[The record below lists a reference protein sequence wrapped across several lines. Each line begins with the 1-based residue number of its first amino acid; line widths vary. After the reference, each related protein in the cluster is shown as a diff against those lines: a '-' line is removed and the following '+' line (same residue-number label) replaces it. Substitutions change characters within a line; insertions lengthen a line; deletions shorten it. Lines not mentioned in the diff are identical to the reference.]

1 MLWETWEDGFR
12 WIVNLVVIVWTL
24 LVWEQGVKYE
34 EQVLLA
40 LLTWSKNHRLDTI
53 EVAALDIKTW
63 EWTGRFIIEAA
74 SIGDEA
80 AINII
85 NPWRLVLN
93 LLRQLKA
100 KQDAW
105 TAVGMLWVLP
115 TEACSENRAQGG
127 IGTTLGTRDK
137 RMGKAAPPCRDAT
150 PDKSSAAVPCH
161 AATPADH
168 STAVLCHATMLAEH
182 YVAAPDC
189 VATPADH
196 STSVLQCCTA
206 PTVAILSPAP
216 SSHT

>member
-12 WIVNLVVIVWTL
+12 WIVNLAVVVWTL

-80 AINII
+80 AINIT

-105 TAVGMLWVLP
+105 TAVGMLWVLL

-127 IGTTLGTRDK
+127 IGTHWARGIRGWARQPRHAVMPHQTR
-137 RMGKAAPPCRDAT
+137 A
-150 PDKSSAAVPCH
+150 
-161 AATPADH
+161 
-168 STAVLCHATMLAEH
+168 L
-182 YVAAPDC
+182 
-189 VATPADH
+189 
-196 STSVLQCCTA
+196 
-206 PTVAILSPAP
+206 
-216 SSHT
+216 